1 MRLEHR
7 RRAARC
13 ALAVA
18 LLASGVAGA
27 GPLDLTV
34 LQSAPQSGG
43 GTSYSVPLQLLLLMS
58 ALTILPSLL
67 LMATSFTRIIIVL
80 SILRQALGTAQTPPN
95 QVLIGVALVASMLV
109 MQPTYEKLQ
118 QEAIAPF
125 IAGQMAGDLA
135 LSRGLQVVK
144 TFMLANTKEADVI
157 AFADLVGAKNYARV
171 ADIPMSIA
179 SLI

>member
-1 MRLEHR
+1 MTPEHR
-7 RRAARC
+7 RCAVRAAF
-13 ALAVA
+13 AVA
-18 LLASGVAGA
+18 LLASAVASA
-27 GPLDLTV
+27 APPDLTV
-34 LQSAPQSGG
+34 LQSAPQDGG
-43 GTSYSVPLQLLLLMS
+43 GTRYAVPLQLLWLLS

-125 IAGQMAGDLA
+125 MAGQMAGDLA
-135 LSRGLQVVK
+135 LNQGLQVVK
-144 TFMLANTKEADVI
+144 TFMLANTK
-157 AFADLVGAKNYARV
+157 
-171 ADIPMSIA
+171 
-179 SLI
+179 